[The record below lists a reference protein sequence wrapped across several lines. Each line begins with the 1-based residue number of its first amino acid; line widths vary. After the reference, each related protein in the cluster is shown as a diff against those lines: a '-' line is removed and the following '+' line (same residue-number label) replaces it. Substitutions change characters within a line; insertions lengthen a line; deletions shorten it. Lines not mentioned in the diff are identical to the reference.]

1 MPPNNL
7 ALIAAVISII
17 ITLTGTLIGIGVQ
30 YGIYTSFKAKME
42 LDMQALISRVVLLED
57 EKEEQNIK
65 YATLLTKVENLRDT
79 SETNWER
86 LFNKLEKQDDK
97 IGILVEKVAKLP
109 IK

>member
-1 MPPNNL
+1 MLPNNL

-30 YGIYTSFKAKME
+30 YGIYTSFKAKIE

-65 YATLLTKVENLRDT
+65 YATLLTKVENLKES
-79 SETNWER
+79 SENNWEK
-86 LFNKLEKQDDK
+86 LFDKLEREDDK
-97 IGILVEKVAKLP
+97 FNVLVEKVAKVS
-109 IK
+109 K